1 MANSKVEKYIS
12 DLIIRE
18 AGYVNNVH
26 DSGGATRWGIT
37 EAVARKHNY
46 SGAMC
51 ELPKDVARKIYIK
64 EYWTDCRFADV
75 ENLSQSIA
83 EELFDTGVNMGQ
95 GIATMFLQR
104 ALNVFNQSHRDTP
117 LYPEIKVDGGLGAK
131 TLAALDSFLKLR
143 GQKGERVMLRSLNC
157 QQGVRY
163 MELAEKR
170 EVNEEFVF
178 GWFDNRIAV
187 AGD

>member
-26 DSGGATRWGIT
+26 DRGGATRWGIT
-37 EAVARKHNY
+37 ERVARKHNY

-51 ELPKDVARKIYIK
+51 ELPKDVAREIYMK
-64 EYWTDCRFADV
+64 EYWTECRFADV

-95 GIATMFLQR
+95 ATAVGFLQR
-104 ALNVFNQSHRDTP
+104 ALNLFNQSHKEVP
-117 LYPEIKVDGGLGAK
+117 LFPELNVDGDLGAK
-131 TLAALDSFLKLR
+131 TLAALSAFLKLR
-143 GQKGERVMLRSLNC
+143 GLQGERVLLRVLNC
-157 QQGVRY
+157 FQGTRY
-163 MELAEKR
+163 AELTENR
-170 EVNEEFVF
+170 ETNEEFVY
-178 GWFDNRIAV
+178 GWFSNRVAV
-187 AGD
+187 SGD